1 MYGNILPPSFTNKNI
16 PTNNE
21 HTRLRSSYGLY
32 KDYVQNRLPLNTSSN
47 LHESL
52 HFQNNFLCPNSIRSS
67 IVKPLSEL
75 GIQNL
80 GPLVLNLD
88 RLS

>member
-21 HTRLRSSYGLY
+21 HTNLRTTYGVY
-32 KDYVQNRLPLNTSSN
+32 KDYVQNKLPLNTASN
-47 LHESL
+47 LQQALS
-52 HFQNNFLCPNSIRSS
+52 FQNNFLCPNSIRSLN
-67 IVKPLSEL
+67 VKPLSEL

-80 GPLVLNLD
+80 GPLVLNSD